1 MVCSKCKEGKINKIE
16 FIQTKETAYLCDT
29 CEALWFKKD
38 DINEFNAANL
48 HTFFEEREK
57 EYTIKRLDVKDWE
70 HEELTNTAGI
80 NTSHV

>member
-1 MVCSKCKEGKINKIE
+1 MICPKCKEGTINKIE
-16 FIQTKETAYLCDT
+16 FVQTKETAYLCNT

-38 DINEFNAANL
+38 EISEFNASHL

-57 EYTIKRLDVKDWE
+57 EYTVKKLDIKDWE
-70 HEELTNTAGI
+70 HEELTDITSR